1 MLNIGPSELILIGF
15 FLLIGFP
22 VHEFAHAFAA
32 FRLGDATAKLQGRMT
47 LNPVVHF
54 DPIGGL
60 LLVVSVLVGGGF
72 VIGWAKPTPVNTWN
86 LVNRRNSEVIV
97 SLAGP
102 LSNLSMAIAG
112 AFLFRALDALV
123 APDASPALADILFD
137 TLIYF
142 VIYNIALAV
151 FNLLPIPP
159 LDGSSLLFRFLSPM
173 TAARVRPLLTQFGM
187 VGLLLFLV
195 VGGRYLGGLII
206 GVTRI
211 LLGL

>member
-1 MLNIGPSELILIGF
+1 MLNIGPSEVILIGF

-72 VIGWAKPTPVNTWN
+72 IIGWAKPTPVNTWN

-102 LSNLSMAIAG
+102 LSNLVMAIAG
-112 AFLFRALDALV
+112 AFVLRLLLSLLDPANADDLLVTVAQTLYLFV
-123 APDASPALADILFD
+123 VF
-137 TLIYF
+137 
-142 VIYNIALAV
+142 NIALAV

-173 TAARVRPLLTQFGM
+173 TAARVRPLLSQFGFI
-187 VGLLLFLV
+187 GLLVFVV
-195 VGGRYLGGLII
+195 VGGRYLGALIYGVADLLVGL
-206 GVTRI
+206 
-211 LLGL
+211 

>member
-1 MLNIGPSELILIGF
+1 VLNIGPSELILIGF

-72 VIGWAKPTPVNTWN
+72 IIGWAKPTPVNTWN

-102 LSNLSMAIAG
+102 LSNLVMAVAG
-112 AFLFRALDALV
+112 AFVLRLLLSLLDPANADDLSVTVAQTLYLFV
-123 APDASPALADILFD
+123 VF
-137 TLIYF
+137 
-142 VIYNIALAV
+142 NIALAV

-173 TAARVRPLLTQFGM
+173 TAARVRPLLSQFGFI
-187 VGLLLFLV
+187 GLLLFVV
-195 VGGRYLGGLII
+195 VGGRYLGALIYGVADLLVGL
-206 GVTRI
+206 
-211 LLGL
+211 

>member
-72 VIGWAKPTPVNTWN
+72 IIGWAKPTPVNTWN

-102 LSNLSMAIAG
+102 FSNLSMAIAG
-112 AFLFRALDALV
+112 AFVLRLLLSLLDPANADDLSVTVAQTLYLFV
-123 APDASPALADILFD
+123 VF
-137 TLIYF
+137 
-142 VIYNIALAV
+142 NIALAV

-173 TAARVRPLLTQFGM
+173 TAARVRPLLSQFGFI
-187 VGLLLFLV
+187 GLLLFVV
-195 VGGRYLGGLII
+195 VGGRYLGALIYGVADLLVGL
-206 GVTRI
+206 
-211 LLGL
+211 